1 MIYCICIKVLGGVAG
16 LLLEYLKTYKAQIFS
31 RGQSAKVF
39 REVHDKN
46 GAICVIKNSE
56 PYVAILPHSLY
67 LEILGKAN
75 QKSKDT
81 KESEL

>member
-1 MIYCICIKVLGGVAG
+1 MYNINIPFLGGDY

-67 LEILGKAN
+67 LEILDKAN
-75 QKSKDT
+75 KNSRKGGG
-81 KESEL
+81 KR

>member
-1 MIYCICIKVLGGVAG
+1 M
-16 LLLEYLKTYKAQIFS
+16 LLEYLKTYKAQIFS

-67 LEILGKAN
+67 LEILDKAN
-75 QKSKDT
+75 KNSRKGGG
-81 KESEL
+81 KR

>member
-1 MIYCICIKVLGGVAG
+1 M
-16 LLLEYLKTYKAQIFS
+16 LLEYLKTYKAQIFS

-39 REVHDKN
+39 REAYDKN

-75 QKSKDT
+75 QRSKDV
-81 KESEL
+81 EEGER